1 MRSDFE
7 ALRARFTEVVT
18 EADELTAVA
27 GAPGERAR
35 TKVTT
40 RLDDHARRFV
50 AASPFVL
57 VASSGM
63 DGALDV
69 SPKGDQAG
77 FVEVL
82 DDRTL
87 AIPDRIGNNRF
98 DGFRNLLTNPG
109 VGLLF
114 MIPGVGYTLRV
125 RGQAIIVRDQD
136 LRVRFAVE
144 GRVPLH
150 VLVVGVSEVFAHCP
164 KCMLRSGLW
173 QPEAWPDTSQVP
185 TLGETLKAHA
195 RLTDSVAEIE
205 QAVETAVRE
214 GLY

>member
-1 MRSDFE
+1 MLTDYE
-7 ALRARFTEVVT
+7 VLRARFQDVVT
-18 EADELTAVA
+18 EPAALTAVA

-40 RLDDHARRFV
+40 RLDDYARRFI

-57 VASSGM
+57 VASSGT

-82 DDRTL
+82 DDHTL
-87 AIPDRIGNNRF
+87 AIPDRLGNNRF
-98 DGFRNLLTNPG
+98 DGFRNLLANPG

-114 MIPGVGYTLRV
+114 LIPGVGYTLRV
-125 RGQAIIVRDQD
+125 RGQAVIVRDQD
-136 LRVRFAVE
+136 LRVRFAVR
-144 GRVPLH
+144 GRLPLH
-150 VLVVGVSEVFAHCP
+150 VLVVGVSEVYAHCP

-173 QPEAWPDTSQVP
+173 QPEAWPDTAKVP

-195 RLTDSVAEIE
+195 QLTESVAEVE
-205 QAVETAVRE
+205 SAVDTAVRE